1 MEQARVTSPQGQQVA
16 HANRGKP
23 AGQAK
28 DSLAD
33 AQGGAAPGGF
43 MALLAALG
51 DGSAPEALVPQVA
64 AEDPLATEPASSDV
78 AAQALSQ
85 GGLLSWQW
93 AAAMAGAAAQGVAA
107 QGVAAQSAAAQG
119 VAAQGAAV
127 QGAAAQGVAAQGA
140 AVQGAAVQGA
150 AAQGVAAQGVAA
162 EGIAA
167 QGVAAQ
173 GVVAQGVVAQGVA
186 GQGALAAQGADS
198 AGGAGMSA
206 SSLAILI
213 PTDGPL
219 REGSL
224 LLQTALQDAAVA
236 DDERGMAGDVQG
248 VVSAAGKRKM
258 PGRLGGGSAQAGDVT
273 SAPGAQSLGVVGAKG
288 QGAPTVQ
295 GAVPQPLVAERRDM
309 GGARDGSRP
318 LEFGVDGVPVA
329 LAPFVSEAAV
339 GGRVLARGAESGPA
353 VSGAGGSTEV
363 SHESPMGLGGEAGTA
378 VADPAMV
385 GAEDAVAEQVAYWV
399 HQNIQNARMTVK
411 HDGQPVEVSVS
422 LTGNEAHV
430 AFGSDEVQTR
440 ELLDG
445 SVAQLRDMLRQEGL
459 VLSGVTVGESGR
471 RQGDEGASS
480 GNPKNAPRQ
489 AQVVVPAVDVQAA
502 GRARVQGDRA
512 VDIFV

>member
-78 AAQALSQ
+78 AVQAVSQ

-93 AAAMAGAAAQGVAA
+93 AAAMAG
-107 QGVAAQSAAAQG
+107 
-119 VAAQGAAV
+119 GA
-127 QGAAAQGVAAQGA
+127 
-140 AVQGAAVQGA
+140 
-150 AAQGVAAQGVAA
+150 
-162 EGIAA
+162 
-167 QGVAAQ
+167 
-173 GVVAQGVVAQGVA
+173 AQGVA
-186 GQGALAAQGADS
+186 GQGALAAQVADS
-198 AGGAGMSA
+198 AGGEGLSA
-206 SSLAILI
+206 SSLATLI

-236 DDERGMAGDVQG
+236 DDERGIAGDVQG

-273 SAPGAQSLGVVGAKG
+273 SAPGAQSLGVAGAKG
-288 QGAPTVQ
+288 QGAPTVP

-318 LEFGVDGVPVA
+318 LEFGVDGVPAA

>member
-16 HANRGKP
+16 QANRGKP

-78 AAQALSQ
+78 AAQAVSQ

-93 AAAMAGAAAQGVAA
+93 AAAMAG
-107 QGVAAQSAAAQG
+107 
-119 VAAQGAAV
+119 GA
-127 QGAAAQGVAAQGA
+127 
-140 AVQGAAVQGA
+140 
-150 AAQGVAAQGVAA
+150 
-162 EGIAA
+162 
-167 QGVAAQ
+167 
-173 GVVAQGVVAQGVA
+173 AQGVA
-186 GQGALAAQGADS
+186 GQGALAAQVADA
-198 AGGAGMSA
+198 AGGAAVGAGLSA
-206 SSLAILI
+206 SSLATLI

-318 LEFGVDGVPVA
+318 LEFGVDGVPAA

-363 SHESPMGLGGEAGTA
+363 SHESPVGLGGEAGTA
-378 VADPAMV
+378 VADPAMG

-489 AQVVVPAVDVQAA
+489 AQVAVPAVDVQVA

>member
-1 MEQARVTSPQGQQVA
+1 M
-16 HANRGKP
+16 
-23 AGQAK
+23 
-28 DSLAD
+28 
-33 AQGGAAPGGF
+33 
-43 MALLAALG
+43 
-51 DGSAPEALVPQVA
+51 
-64 AEDPLATEPASSDV
+64 
-78 AAQALSQ
+78 
-85 GGLLSWQW
+85 
-93 AAAMAGAAAQGVAA
+93 
-107 QGVAAQSAAAQG
+107 
-119 VAAQGAAV
+119 
-127 QGAAAQGVAAQGA
+127 
-140 AVQGAAVQGA
+140 
-150 AAQGVAAQGVAA
+150 
-162 EGIAA
+162 
-167 QGVAAQ
+167 AQ
-173 GVVAQGVVAQGVA
+173 GVVAQGVVAQGVVAQGAA
-186 GQGALAAQGADS
+186 GQGALAAKVADA
-198 AGGAGMSA
+198 AGGAAVGAGLSA
-206 SSLAILI
+206 SSLATLI
-213 PTDGPL
+213 PSDGPL

-248 VVSAAGKRKM
+248 IVSAAGKRKM

-318 LEFGVDGVPVA
+318 LEFGVDGVPAA
-329 LAPFVSEAAV
+329 LAPFVSEAAL

-399 HQNIQNARMTVK
+399 HQNIQNARLTVK

-489 AQVVVPAVDVQAA
+489 AQVVVPAVEVQAA

>member
-16 HANRGKP
+16 HANRGKS

-78 AAQALSQ
+78 AAQAVSQ

-93 AAAMAGAAAQGVAA
+93 AVAMAG
-107 QGVAAQSAAAQG
+107 
-119 VAAQGAAV
+119 GA
-127 QGAAAQGVAAQGA
+127 
-140 AVQGAAVQGA
+140 
-150 AAQGVAAQGVAA
+150 
-162 EGIAA
+162 
-167 QGVAAQ
+167 
-173 GVVAQGVVAQGVA
+173 AQGVA
-186 GQGALAAQGADS
+186 GQGALAAQVADA
-198 AGGAGMSA
+198 AGGAAVGAGLSA
-206 SSLAILI
+206 SSLATLI

-288 QGAPTVQ
+288 QGAPTVP

-318 LEFGVDGVPVA
+318 LEFGVDGVPAA

>member
-78 AAQALSQ
+78 AAQAVSQ

-93 AAAMAGAAAQGVAA
+93 AVAMAG
-107 QGVAAQSAAAQG
+107 
-119 VAAQGAAV
+119 GA
-127 QGAAAQGVAAQGA
+127 
-140 AVQGAAVQGA
+140 
-150 AAQGVAAQGVAA
+150 
-162 EGIAA
+162 
-167 QGVAAQ
+167 
-173 GVVAQGVVAQGVA
+173 AQGVA
-186 GQGALAAQGADS
+186 GQGALAAQVADA
-198 AGGAGMSA
+198 AGGAAVGAGLSA
-206 SSLAILI
+206 SSLATLI

-318 LEFGVDGVPVA
+318 LEFGVDGVPAA

-353 VSGAGGSTEV
+353 VSGAGDSTEI
-363 SHESPMGLGGEAGTA
+363 SHEAPTGLGGEAGTA

>member
-16 HANRGKP
+16 HANRGKS

-78 AAQALSQ
+78 AAQAVSQ

-93 AAAMAGAAAQGVAA
+93 AAAMAG
-107 QGVAAQSAAAQG
+107 
-119 VAAQGAAV
+119 GA
-127 QGAAAQGVAAQGA
+127 
-140 AVQGAAVQGA
+140 
-150 AAQGVAAQGVAA
+150 
-162 EGIAA
+162 
-167 QGVAAQ
+167 
-173 GVVAQGVVAQGVA
+173 AQGVA
-186 GQGALAAQGADS
+186 GQGALAAQVADS
-198 AGGAGMSA
+198 AGGAGLSA
-206 SSLAILI
+206 SSLATLI

-258 PGRLGGGSAQAGDVT
+258 PGRLGGGFAQAGDVT

-318 LEFGVDGVPVA
+318 LEFGVDGVPAA

-363 SHESPMGLGGEAGTA
+363 SHEAPTGLGGEAGTA

>member
-78 AAQALSQ
+78 AAQAVSQ

-93 AAAMAGAAAQGVAA
+93 AAAMAG
-107 QGVAAQSAAAQG
+107 
-119 VAAQGAAV
+119 GA
-127 QGAAAQGVAAQGA
+127 
-140 AVQGAAVQGA
+140 
-150 AAQGVAAQGVAA
+150 
-162 EGIAA
+162 
-167 QGVAAQ
+167 
-173 GVVAQGVVAQGVA
+173 AQGVA
-186 GQGALAAQGADS
+186 GQGALAAQVADA
-198 AGGAGMSA
+198 AGGAAVGAGLSA
-206 SSLAILI
+206 SSLATLI

-318 LEFGVDGVPVA
+318 LEFGVDGVPAA

>member
-1 MEQARVTSPQGQQVA
+1 MEQSRVTSPQGQQVA

-78 AAQALSQ
+78 AAQAVSQ

-93 AAAMAGAAAQGVAA
+93 AAAMAGGAAQGVA
-107 QGVAAQSAAAQG
+107 GGGGPAARGGDAG
-119 VAAQGAAV
+119 GA
-127 QGAAAQGVAAQGA
+127 
-140 AVQGAAVQGA
+140 
-150 AAQGVAAQGVAA
+150 
-162 EGIAA
+162 
-167 QGVAAQ
+167 
-173 GVVAQGVVAQGVA
+173 AQGVA
-186 GQGALAAQGADS
+186 GQGALAAQVAD
-198 AGGAGMSA
+198 AAVGAGLSE
-206 SSLAILI
+206 SSLATLI
-213 PTDGPL
+213 QTDGPL

-318 LEFGVDGVPVA
+318 LEFGVDGVPAA

-353 VSGAGGSTEV
+353 VSGAGGSTEI
-363 SHESPMGLGGEAGTA
+363 SHEAPTGLGGEGGTA

-489 AQVVVPAVDVQAA
+489 AQVVVPAADVQAA